1 MTAAVDDA
9 AVVAALDAVRGALA
23 RAITALENAGASVT
37 RGQTQ
42 LEAVSDAARALP
54 GRGRDVRASLQ
65 LIHESLE
72 RAKLGAL
79 NAGLEAARVGEP
91 LGQVV
96 VQLSADQRDLVS
108 RALDS
113 LEAHA
118 ALLSE
123 VERDRER
130 WLDGV
135 TNARTAAAAV
145 SEELG
150 GLSGHHQDAANA
162 LARLEHDL
170 GPVLGTDPATARMLL
185 GLREQ
190 VEELSGT
197 VAALSE
203 RADPSTAA
211 RLRQALSP
219 LLRALGEEPKQG
231 GT

>member
-1 MTAAVDDA
+1 MTVTVDDA
-9 AVVAALDAVRGALA
+9 AVVAALDAVRQALA
-23 RAITALENAGASVT
+23 QASVVLENATTGVT
-37 RGQTQ
+37 REQAQ

-96 VQLSADQRDLVS
+96 MQLSADQRDLVS

-123 VERDRER
+123 VERDRDR

-135 TNARTAAAAV
+135 TTARDAAAAV
-145 SEELG
+145 AEQLG
-150 GLSGHHQDAANA
+150 GLSQHHQEAMSG
-162 LARLEHDL
+162 LLRLEHDL
-170 GPVLGTDPATARMLL
+170 GPVLGTDPATARLLL
-185 GLREQ
+185 GLAEQ
-190 VEELSGT
+190 VEKLGAT
-197 VAALSE
+197 IGALSE
-203 RADPSTAA
+203 HADPRTAE
-211 RLRQALSP
+211 RLRQALTP
-219 LLRALGEEPKQG
+219 LMRALGEEPRQG
-231 GT
+231 GP